1 MPVVLEGVIFYTITQ
16 IFKEA
21 GSSNLFQTIG
31 VLQRVLADEC
41 LIEKSGGIIV
51 QSWSDNTVPRCFI
64 KKKMTTTFLATCGNG
79 NNSKLYFQIKN
90 NFQGKNNF
98 TSKRKIKK

>member
-51 QSWSDNTVPRCFI
+51 QSWSDNTVPRCFL
-64 KKKMTTTFLATCGNG
+64 KKDDDHIFGHMWEWK
-79 NNSKLYFQIKN
+79 
-90 NFQGKNNF
+90 
-98 TSKRKIKK
+98 